1 MIRRIALLLTAFA
14 LLVAACGGGDDAVD
28 TTTAAVATAQRI
40 EQVFAQE
47 AAALLADAPDG
58 LVVLDVRTLDE
69 FNGGHI
75 ADATMLDFYAAEFQ
89 DRLAGLDRDTPY
101 FVYCRSG
108 NRSGTTRDLMR
119 HLGFTEV
126 YELDGGIN
134 SWVGAGLPIE

>member
-40 EQVFAQE
+40 EQVSAQE

-69 FNGGHI
+69 FSGGHI

-89 DRLAGLDRDTPY
+89 DRLAGLDR
-101 FVYCRSG
+101 
-108 NRSGTTRDLMR
+108 
-119 HLGFTEV
+119 
-126 YELDGGIN
+126 
-134 SWVGAGLPIE
+134 